1 MTMTARIGN
10 YHLIVTRG
18 HAQVTLRKVEKRTI
32 KSRRH
37 GTEREGE
44 VVTDTWHGSLEHAL
58 NRLISYEFD
67 AEDTATMN
75 EMLVAIQGIK
85 ERIETWTVELENEAK
100 ANCGLD
106 RKGKRVAGY
115 GDDDDNEDS

>member
-1 MTMTARIGN
+1 
-10 YHLIVTRG
+10 
-18 HAQVTLRKVEKRTI
+18 
-32 KSRRH
+32 
-37 GTEREGE
+37 
-44 VVTDTWHGSLEHAL
+44 
-58 NRLISYEFD
+58 
-67 AEDTATMN
+67 
-75 EMLVAIQGIK
+75 MLVAIQGIK